1 MHRVFTFSFFFFLSY
16 LIFSIIWC
24 YHNVYEPHL
33 RTYPRLRVSY
43 LTPHSTSSWLIWYFT
58 WTLPPWLHVCS
69 VLNLVC
75 HRYWWRHDD
84 VMEKDTLDIPWCI
97 LASVPIPISCTDS
110 PFTAPP
116 TLFTPSP
123 PPQNNWP
130 PTNLSLRP
138 PVSFYTSRDIVIWF
152 CI

>member
-33 RTYPRLRVSY
+33 RTYPRLRISY

-75 HRYWWRHDD
+75 HRYWWRHND
-84 VMEKDTLDIPWCI
+84 VMVKDTLDIPWCI

-116 TLFTPSP
+116 TLFYTITTPAKQPYPS
-123 PPQNNWP
+123 
-130 PTNLSLRP
+130 
-138 PVSFYTSRDIVIWF
+138 VSYGITHHVTIWF